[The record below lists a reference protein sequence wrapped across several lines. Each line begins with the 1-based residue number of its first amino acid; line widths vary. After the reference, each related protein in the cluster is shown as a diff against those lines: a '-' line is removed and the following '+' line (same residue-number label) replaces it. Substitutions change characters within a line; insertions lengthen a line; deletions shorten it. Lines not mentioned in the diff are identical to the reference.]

1 MFFVYQQVDV
11 IIYKKSHSYQHLFV
25 GILAISNTMVMRKKI
40 LFIIFT
46 MILLGIGQSAVYS
59 QVSKSNTKTQTD
71 ILLLHNLLENNRY
84 IAAQE
89 LISSIKKSELAT
101 LQIQELAYI
110 NAMVSLKL
118 DLHEGAGLVEEFE
131 SKYPNYSKLESL
143 KKAKG
148 DYYFK
153 HKKYKQAVLEYVHVH
168 SKNLVDEDK
177 LSYFFKIGYSYFMT
191 KNPTKASS
199 YLYKVKDSKS
209 SYAPSATYYYA
220 HINYES
226 KNYPSAL
233 KGFIK
238 LDDDPVFK
246 SIVPYY
252 ICQIYYQQEEY
263 EKLIETAPTLFEEA
277 RGTRKNEIAKLVGD
291 AYFKLEKYQKAI
303 EYLDFYRESSRSG
316 YLKSDYY
323 QLAYAYMMVE
333 DYPNAIKYFEKVRN
347 RENAL
352 SQNALYNLGNCYL
365 KTNQKEFAAKA
376 FYASYQLDFDIAIKE
391 DAMFNF
397 AKISYEL
404 SNDPFNRA
412 ITAINEYIDAYPD
425 SPRRNEAYSYLV
437 NLFLSSKNYKG
448 ALVSIERIPDKSPD
462 LNKAYQRIAFNRASE
477 LYTEYKYAE
486 ASQLFI
492 KSLENPYDK
501 TLALKAKFWQADC
514 QYQQKKYYVAI
525 KLWKELGSDYRIKQI
540 EEESQIDYNIAY
552 SYYMLENYKEAIIW
566 YKKLIA
572 KPRIE
577 TKLLADSYLRAGDCY
592 YILKN
597 FQEAIIHY
605 SSAYD
610 MGKSG
615 VDYAMYQR
623 ALATGGMGMIDQKAQ
638 ELNMFVNKF
647 PKSRL
652 ADDALFEL
660 GTTYLISDKNQ
671 LAVSSFSTL
680 VKNYP
685 NSPFKSKALLKIGLT
700 YYNMD
705 QNEDALQVLKSVV
718 ANYSGTKESKEAL
731 VSIRNI
737 YVESNEAEDFFVYVK
752 NIPFASI
759 SNNEQDSISYMA
771 TENVYMNG
779 DCGGAIPGFNN
790 YLSQY
795 PEGSF
800 TINAHFYRAECL
812 MKANEFA
819 IALSDYEFVLENSPA
834 AFRETALLKTARIY
848 RFDKE
853 YTKALRN
860 YQELFN
866 MASNEMYLS
875 ESLDGQLEC
884 YQAMEMS
891 DSVLVMSKTILTSTL
906 VSEQT
911 IKKAHAYRAHAA
923 LHVGDLSLANQEYTV
938 VSKLMQGSTAAEA
951 KYYQALIQYKL
962 GNYKESEKL
971 IFELFNEFGSYDTW
985 IAKGFILSAD
995 IYAKYGNTSQAKLTL
1010 QSIIDNQEDTVL
1022 VNIAIKKK
1030 KILEEL
1036 EAIEEME
1043 NEAPQEADSVV
1054 LDEELR

>member
-1 MFFVYQQVDV
+1 
-11 IIYKKSHSYQHLFV
+11 
-25 GILAISNTMVMRKKI
+25 
-40 LFIIFT
+40 
-46 MILLGIGQSAVYS
+46 MILLGMGQSNAYS
-59 QVSKSNTKTQTD
+59 QLSQSNTKAQTD
-71 ILLLHNLLENNRY
+71 ILLVNDLMENNRY

-89 LISSIKKSELAT
+89 LISSMDKSKLTEQ
-101 LQIQELAYI
+101 QIQELDYY
-110 NAMVSLKL
+110 NALTSLKL
-118 DLHEGAGLVEEFE
+118 DLHESAGLVEEFE
-131 SKYPNYSKLESL
+131 SRHPDYSRLETL

-153 HKKYKQAVLEYVHVH
+153 HKKYKQAVREYVHVN
-168 SKNLVDEDK
+168 SKNLVNDDK

-191 KNPTKASS
+191 KNSTKASS

-220 HINYES
+220 HINYEN

-238 LDDDPVFK
+238 LEDDRAFK

-252 ICQIYYQQEEY
+252 ICQIYYKQEEY
-263 EKLIETAPTLFEEA
+263 DKLIETAPKLFDEA

-291 AYFKLEKYQKAI
+291 AYFKLERYPKAI

-347 RENAL
+347 REDAL

-376 FYASYQLDFDIAIKE
+376 FYASYQLGFDLAIKE

-412 ITAINEYIDAYPD
+412 ITAINEYIDSYPD

-477 LYTEYKYAE
+477 LYSEYKYEE
-486 ASQLFI
+486 ATQLFI

-514 QYQQKKYYVAI
+514 QYQLKKYYISI
-525 KLWKELGSDYRIKQI
+525 KLWKELATDYRIQQI

-552 SYYMLENYKEAIIW
+552 SYYMLENYNEAILW
-566 YKKLIA
+566 YKKVVDKPRMEAKLIA
-572 KPRIE
+572 D
-577 TKLLADSYLRAGDCY
+577 AYLRTGDCY

-597 FQEAIIHY
+597 FQEAVDYY
-605 SSAYD
+605 SYAYD
-610 MGKSG
+610 MGKQG
-615 VDYAMYQR
+615 ADYAMYQR
-623 ALATGGMGMIDQKAQ
+623 ALANGGLGKIDQKLQ
-638 ELNMFVNKF
+638 ELQLFINKY
-647 PKSRL
+647 PKSKL

-660 GTTYLISDKNQ
+660 GTTYLITDKNQ
-671 LAVSSFSTL
+671 MAVNSFSAL

-685 NSPFKSKALLKIGLT
+685 NSPFKRKALLKIGLT

-718 ANYSGTKESKEAL
+718 ASYSGTKESKEAL

-737 YVESNEAEDFFVYVK
+737 YVESNAAEDFFVYVK

-779 DCGGAIPGFNN
+779 DCDGAIPGFNN

-853 YTKALRN
+853 YMRALRN

-891 DSVLVMSKTILTSTL
+891 DSVLVMAKTILTSTL

-923 LHVGDLSLANQEYTV
+923 LVNGDLNLANQEYTV

-962 GNYKESEKL
+962 GNYKESEKY
-971 IFELFNEFGSYDTW
+971 IFELLNEYGSYDKW
-985 IAKGFILSAD
+985 VSKGFILSAD
-995 IYAKYGNTSQAKLTL
+995 IYAKYGNTSQAKQTL
-1010 QSIIDNQEDTVL
+1010 QSIIDYQEDTVL

-1030 KILEEL
+1030 KIIEEL
-1036 EAIEEME
+1036 EAIEEMK
-1043 NEAPQEADSVV
+1043 NEAPQEADSVM